1 MLNLFLP
8 IRIKNRFI
16 ISKTVLYI
24 YIKSKSIYVCLVNIS
39 GSSRKVLKTA
49 KVNFDTI
56 DENNL
61 DLFFANTI
69 NKMVG
74 SWKFDYSKL
83 IIISNNIIF
92 KTSTFP
98 FDDEKK
104 IKMVAPFEIEEN
116 LPFSL
121 SECVIDTISINSD
134 KTKNINLA
142 LSAVVKQESLSFY
155 KDIFSHTSLNL
166 NSITVDAIEFIIY
179 NLKKNTE
186 SDYFVFILDDESLLL
201 LVYKNNLLVNIQN
214 IQSSKIISKEYY
226 NSSENTDKQNKSEE
240 TESKEVKPVETK
252 EEAKLTEKVEEK
264 VSEKPNEELL
274 KIEDE
279 HKYALTEINE
289 NSENKNVVEN
299 KIEKKVEVK
308 SFVRENN
315 SNSNLVNSIVSLIEI
330 ISKKNKINISSSVIY
345 LVGFEKEKE
354 LTLNNVAKL
363 LNCKIE
369 KYAITEFDNENK
381 NDVKIEFED
390 KTNNFFKDNETD
402 ILKMVLIDLEKSSSF
417 NLAYEE
423 DIKYKK
429 NILFNQVIFGLIF
442 SVIII
447 GISIITNLIKINN
460 QNKKIHFIEQEYI
473 NFLKKEFSLQKK
485 SLFSIDNSIK
495 EAEKYNDEFNKKLPP
510 IATENRFQ
518 FLSDFNDL
526 SKHISKEIA
535 SLSIH
540 EIKWKNDINSEY
552 NNLVL
557 IGEVLD
563 FNSLHLLEEGLKS
576 SNLFVNIKQAQDIK
590 FIYNLAIFKHRE
602 KK

>member
-1 MLNLFLP
+1 MFNLFLP

-24 YIKSKSIYVCLVNIS
+24 YIKSKSIYVCLVNINRF
-39 GSSRKVLKTA
+39 SRKILKTA

-92 KTSTFP
+92 KISTFP

-104 IKMVAPFEIEEN
+104 IKMVAPFEIEQN

-121 SECVIDTISINSD
+121 SECVVDTISINFD

-142 LSAVVKQESLSFY
+142 LSAVIKQESLSFY
-155 KDIFSHTSLNL
+155 KDIFSNTSLNL
-166 NSITVDAIEFIIY
+166 NSITVNAVEFIIY
-179 NLKKNTE
+179 NLKKNIE
-186 SDYFVFILDDESLLL
+186 GDYFVFILDDESLLL
-201 LVYKNNLLVNIQN
+201 LIYKNNLLINIQN

-226 NSSENTDKQNKSEE
+226 NSSENLEKENKS
-240 TESKEVKPVETK
+240 K
-252 EEAKLTEKVEEK
+252 EEEIKLAEK
-264 VSEKPNEELL
+264 SNEELL
-274 KIEDE
+274 KIEDK
-279 HKYALTEINE
+279 HKYTLTEINE
-289 NSENKNVVEN
+289 NYEN
-299 KIEKKVEVK
+299 KIENKVEESKLDKNIEVK
-308 SFVRENN
+308 NDIKN
-315 SNSNLVNSIVSLIEI
+315 SIKESPGSSNIVNSIVSLIEI
-330 ISKKNKINISSSVIY
+330 IAKKNKINITSSIIY

-354 LTLNNVAKL
+354 TILNNVSKV
-363 LNCKIE
+363 LNCKLE
-369 KYAITEFDNENK
+369 KYSILEFDNEIK
-381 NDVKIEFED
+381 NEIKIEFED
-390 KTNNFFKDNETD
+390 KTNNFFKENETD
-402 ILKMVLIDLEKSSSF
+402 ILKMTLIDLEKSSVF
-417 NLAYEE
+417 NFAYEE

-429 NILFNQVIFGLIF
+429 NILFNQVLFGLIF
-442 SVIII
+442 SIII
-447 GISIITNLIKINN
+447 FGISIITNLIKINN

-518 FLSDFNDL
+518 FLIDLNDL
-526 SKHISKEIA
+526 SKHISKEI
-535 SLSIH
+535 SGLSIH
-540 EIKWKNDINSEY
+540 EIKWKNDINSEH
-552 NNLVL
+552 NNLII

-563 FNSLHLLEEGLKS
+563 FNSLHLLEEGLKL

-590 FIYNLAIFKHRE
+590 FTYNLAIFKHR
-602 KK
+602 